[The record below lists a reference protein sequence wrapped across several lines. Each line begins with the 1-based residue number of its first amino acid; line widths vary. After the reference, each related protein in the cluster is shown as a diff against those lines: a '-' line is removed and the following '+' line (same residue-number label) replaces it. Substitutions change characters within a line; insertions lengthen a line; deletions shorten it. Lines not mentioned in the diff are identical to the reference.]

1 MSALT
6 NFNKFINDTY
16 SGKQLLEHHS
26 LDEEGMWEI
35 RGEDPNCDLGG
46 SHHQP
51 KLGIV
56 QGKLRD
62 VIMYGVDLPGFWQWG
77 AGGNFESIGVIP
89 KIDSKS
95 IEVRNELL
103 AEEVRL
109 IRELKAVQERLRI
122 HK

>member
-1 MSALT
+1 MSNLE
-6 NFNKFINDTY
+6 NFNRFINDTY

-26 LDEEGMWEI
+26 LDEEGIWEI
-35 RGEDPNCDLGG
+35 RGEDPNCDFGG
-46 SHHQP
+46 AHHQP

-62 VIMYGVDLPGFWQWG
+62 VIMYGVGLPGFWQWG
-77 AGGNFESIGVIP
+77 GGGSFESIGIIP

-95 IEVRNELL
+95 IQVRNELL
-103 AEEVRL
+103 VEEVRL
-109 IRELKAVQERLRI
+109 IRELKAVQEKLRT

>member
-1 MSALT
+1 MSDLE
-6 NFNKFINDTY
+6 NFNRYINESY
-16 SGKQLLEHHS
+16 AGKKLLEQHS
-26 LDEEGMWEI
+26 LDEEGIWEI
-35 RGEDPNCDLGG
+35 RGEDPNCDMAG

-62 VIMYGVDLPGFWQWG
+62 VIMYGISLPGFWQWG
-77 AGGNFESIGVIP
+77 AGGDFESIGDIP

-95 IEVRNELL
+95 IQIRNELL
-103 AEEVRL
+103 AEELRL
-109 IRELKAVQERLRI
+109 IRELKAVQDQLRN